1 MVHLSKKNDHLDFGG
16 YLGRGNIVVLGACA
30 QVIFTRW
37 RLCIGSNYVSRV
49 V

>member
-1 MVHLSKKNDHLDFGG
+1 MVHLSKNNDHLDFGG
-16 YLGRGNIVVLGACA
+16 YLGRGNVVLGACA

-37 RLCIGSNYVSRV
+37 RLCIGSNCVSRV